1 MHPDMVHISI
11 QADDVVVSMEGLCHH
26 TAERLMLIP
35 GKMLSLLLMI
45 SISKVKYFQV
55 C

>member
-26 TAERLMLIP
+26 TAQRLMLIP
-35 GKMLSLLLMI
+35 GKMLVELT
-45 SISKVKYFQV
+45 FDDFNF
-55 C
+55 